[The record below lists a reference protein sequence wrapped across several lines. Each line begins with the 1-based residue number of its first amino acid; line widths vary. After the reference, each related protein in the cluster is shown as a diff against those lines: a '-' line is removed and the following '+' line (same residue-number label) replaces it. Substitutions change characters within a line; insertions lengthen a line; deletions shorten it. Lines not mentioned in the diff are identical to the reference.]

1 MCQGLSYSNVYTVSP
16 GSRDDSVSG
25 HCYAHLTDEATE
37 AQRGVKPDLLSMVGL
52 GVLTPHSDPPP
63 IPT

>member
-1 MCQGLSYSNVYTVSP
+1 MYTVSP
-16 GSRDDSVSG
+16 GSRDNSVSG